1 MMSTINRLFIVL
13 LLVLVLGGTVFLVT
27 WEIPPPTSRVER
39 ILPDETFPH

>member
-1 MMSTINRLFIVL
+1 MSTINRLFLML

-39 ILPDETFPH
+39 ILPDETFPR